1 MRAAF
6 TLAALAGSAIAL
18 PGYGYGHPGKEVQNV
33 HVVVETVVHTVY
45 VTEGYEAPAPTPS
58 PEPVYD
64 APAITTVVYEEPAAP
79 SSKYE
84 EPIVTPTPT
93 PTPVPETPAPV
104 SSAAPAPAPSADG
117 YMGVVDE
124 WRQKLGLKALACDS
138 KLEANAMD
146 TVVSSNGQMVH
157 KLNAGTF
164 GQTLAPGTDD
174 VESFKKVFVGG
185 WLCEI
190 PTLPGLDG
198 VCATMSQGWSYE
210 GQTGHAE
217 ILTSPSY
224 SKIGCACHQDIW
236 ACDFA

>member
-1 MRAAF
+1 
-6 TLAALAGSAIAL
+6 
-18 PGYGYGHPGKEVQNV
+18 
-33 HVVVETVVHTVY
+33 
-45 VTEGYEAPAPTPS
+45 
-58 PEPVYD
+58 
-64 APAITTVVYEEPAAP
+64 
-79 SSKYE
+79 
-84 EPIVTPTPT
+84 
-93 PTPVPETPAPV
+93 
-104 SSAAPAPAPSADG
+104 
-117 YMGVVDE
+117 MGVVDE